1 MQINIGYMTFFFPRF
16 WKSELSLPFCL
27 GKYRSALVNSIFQYL
42 HLIHFWGQF
51 FVLSRF
57 IKWYKLVSVQ
67 NGSSA
72 TSSFPWYLGLFES
85 STTQSPVSPAIC
97 SLSRV
102 TLSNADRTIR
112 SWNNSASSWFLLVF
126 LLVVLLNQRL
136 MAICRCLF

>member
-16 WKSELSLPFCL
+16 WTSKLSLPFCL
-27 GKYRSALVNSIFQYL
+27 EKYRSALVNDIFQYL
-42 HLIHFWGQF
+42 HLIHFWGHF
-51 FVLSRF
+51 FVLSRC

-67 NGSSA
+67 NGSTA

-85 STTQSPVSPAIC
+85 LTTQSPVSPAFC

-102 TLSNADRTIR
+102 TLSYADRTIR

-136 MAICRCLF
+136 MAICTYLL